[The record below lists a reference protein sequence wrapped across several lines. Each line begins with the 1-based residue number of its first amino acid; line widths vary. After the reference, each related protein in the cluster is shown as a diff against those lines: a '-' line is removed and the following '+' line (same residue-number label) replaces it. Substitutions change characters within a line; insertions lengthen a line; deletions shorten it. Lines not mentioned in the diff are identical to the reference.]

1 MAAESRI
8 ERIKMERERE
18 IGKAIEIKTE
28 REYENM
34 TLPTMKESLSKER
47 QNETGL
53 FGKRAAIC
61 MMKHSY

>member
-1 MAAESRI
+1 
-8 ERIKMERERE
+8 MERERE

-61 MMKHSY
+61 VMKHSY